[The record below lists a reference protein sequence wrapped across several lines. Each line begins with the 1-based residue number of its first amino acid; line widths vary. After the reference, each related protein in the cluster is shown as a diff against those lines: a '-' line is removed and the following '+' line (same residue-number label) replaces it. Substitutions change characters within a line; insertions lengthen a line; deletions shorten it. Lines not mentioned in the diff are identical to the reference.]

1 MVEYHINHAAVYSV
15 SSSTSP
21 RPSPPPFSTC
31 RGLATSNAYNLA
43 NGHHDRYRHPKV
55 QHVQPTAYQVLMELP
70 SGQDTLSRSSVARP
84 NRWIRKHSPWS
95 NLQQPGNWNHSISHV
110 PAGPCS
116 SKGSYD
122 RPAWTFLRSGPS
134 RRCLRS
140 GHFRRCLRSS
150 PFRHHLRSG
159 TPRRCLRSGPGRR
172 FLRFGPCRRHL
183 RSGTPR
189 RCLRSGP
196 GRRFLRFGPC
206 RRHLRSSTSRRC
218 LRSGTSRRC
227 LRSGPFRR
235 CLRSIPLRHHL
246 RSGTSRRFLR
256 SGPFRRCLRSGPFR
270 RCLRSGPFR
279 RHLRSSTSRRCLRS
293 GTSRRFLRSG
303 HFRRHLRSSTPRRC
317 LHPGPSRCHL
327 RPGPGPIRPGPFPH
341 HLHTSAAR
349 TRVPAGYHHRG
360 VGVYLS
366 APAAPILPTTAG
378 ISPSTTTHYDL
389 AIPTTP
395 PLPSHQA
402 GTTTR
407 NDRSLRRTAPTPAQ
421 TSLPGPCSNNGRHRP
436 LLEGHPAHCGPVRR
450 RDWRTGP
457 VPTIQRSCQS
467 RSDHFTRYDQRSGH
481 FRRTIP
487 DGICKPTTMG
497 PPG

>member
-15 SSSTSP
+15 SSSTAP
-21 RPSPPPFSTC
+21 RPFPPPPPPLFDVPWTCNFQCLQLGQWAPRSLSSSESTAC
-31 RGLATSNAYNLA
+31 PTNSLPGPHGTS
-43 NGHHDRYRHPKV
+43 
-55 QHVQPTAYQVLMELP
+55 QQ
-70 SGQDTLSRSSVARP
+70 QDTLSRSSVARP

-122 RPAWTFLRSGPS
+122 RPAWTFLHSGPS
-134 RRCLRS
+134 QRCLRS

-150 PFRHHLRSG
+150 PFRHHLRSGTPWRCLRSGPGRRFLRFGPCRRHLRSG

-189 RCLRSGP
+189 RYLRSGP

-235 CLRSIPLRHHL
+235 CLRSIPLR
-246 RSGTSRRFLR
+246 
-256 SGPFRRCLRSGPFR
+256 
-270 RCLRSGPFR
+270 
-279 RHLRSSTSRRCLRS
+279 RHLCS

-317 LHPGPSRCHL
+317 LRPGPSRRHL

-349 TRVPAGYHHRG
+349 TRVPAGYHHHG

-450 RDWRTGP
+450 RDRRTGP

>member
-21 RPSPPPFSTC
+21 RPSLPPLSTC
-31 RGLATSNAYNLA
+31 RGLATSNAYTLDK
-43 NGHHDRYRHPKV
+43 GHRGRYRHPEV
-55 QHVQPTAYQVLMELP
+55 QHVQPTAYRVLMELP
-70 SGQDTLSRSSVARP
+70 SGQDTLSRGSVARP

-95 NLQQPGNWNHSISHV
+95 NLQQPGSWSHSISHV

-122 RPAWTFLRSGPS
+122 RPAWTFLRSGP
-134 RRCLRS
+134 
-140 GHFRRCLRSS
+140 
-150 PFRHHLRSG
+150 
-159 TPRRCLRSGPGRR
+159 
-172 FLRFGPCRRHL
+172 
-183 RSGTPR
+183 
-189 RCLRSGP
+189 
-196 GRRFLRFGPC
+196 
-206 RRHLRSSTSRRC
+206 
-218 LRSGTSRRC
+218 
-227 LRSGPFRR
+227 FRR
-235 CLRSIPLRHHL
+235 CLRSIPFRRHL

-256 SGPFRRCLRSGPFR
+256 SSPFL

-303 HFRRHLRSSTPRRC
+303 PFRRHLRSSTPRRC
-317 LHPGPSRCHL
+317 LRPGTYRRHL
-327 RPGPGPIRPGPFPH
+327 RPGPIRPGPFPH

-349 TRVPAGYHHRG
+349 TRVPAGYHHRS

-366 APAAPILPTTAG
+366 TAAVPILPTTAG

-421 TSLPGPCSNNGRHRP
+421 TGLSGPCSNDGRHRP
-436 LLEGHPAHCGPVRR
+436 LLKGHPAHCGPARR
-450 RDWRTGP
+450 RDRRTGP

-467 RSDHFTRYDQRSGH
+467 RRDHFT
-481 FRRTIP
+481 
-487 DGICKPTTMG
+487 
-497 PPG
+497 